1 MSFTNFI
8 PFAYKTL
15 RRSARILKKEKG
27 GNKHKKIEESLL
39 VDDLSILTISS
50 KAVRNQIEVYR
61 NSSYGLKNLIPDI
74 ITKKFTF
81 PISVALENENV
92 MHFHKLGLLMKRS
105 TCLYPT
111 KQRMT
116 IILEFIN
123 KLECNPQNNISN
135 MTHVLQCYGKFIH
148 TIIAGWDESECCFVH
163 SILDNVS
170 DMKKHL
176 KYVLTSFPGSNPGKE
191 MYVRMY
197 HRFVY
202 LDYCWNSTDRSFW
215 LSKILKPWPL
225 VHQAK
230 LLFLLY
236 GPVCSDKIQW
246 FELTENTP
254 EDYSEASKKLTDLAY
269 IIQLMQQNT
278 LEWNGDDII
287 SILEEITDTPEEWMP
302 ENIAILLL
310 FCGDIVAAMF
320 MGNKLLNGK
329 TIELANLVIYLAM
342 ACTKYDYQQKWLVQL
357 IDKICHMSKNKM
369 DRQKFIQMIPAA
381 FQEIIMDIHDIDEG
395 RESELKMLIE
405 TQTSFLSVIINRAF
419 CQSTAFTCK
428 VVSEE

>member
-39 VDDLSILTISS
+39 GYFDLLPIEIQFRIFSYLSVDDLSILTISS

-135 MTHVLQCYGKFIH
+135 MTHVLQCY
-148 TIIAGWDESECCFVH
+148 
-163 SILDNVS
+163 
-170 DMKKHL
+170 
-176 KYVLTSFPGSNPGKE
+176 
-191 MYVRMY
+191 
-197 HRFVY
+197 
-202 LDYCWNSTDRSFW
+202 DYCWNSTDRSFW

>member
-1 MSFTNFI
+1 
-8 PFAYKTL
+8 
-15 RRSARILKKEKG
+15 
-27 GNKHKKIEESLL
+27 
-39 VDDLSILTISS
+39 
-50 KAVRNQIEVYR
+50 
-61 NSSYGLKNLIPDI
+61 
-74 ITKKFTF
+74 
-81 PISVALENENV
+81 
-92 MHFHKLGLLMKRS
+92 MKRS

-123 KLECNPQNNISN
+123 KLECNPQSNISN
-135 MTHVLQCYGKFIH
+135 MTHVLQCY
-148 TIIAGWDESECCFVH
+148 
-163 SILDNVS
+163 
-170 DMKKHL
+170 
-176 KYVLTSFPGSNPGKE
+176 
-191 MYVRMY
+191 
-197 HRFVY
+197 
-202 LDYCWNSTDRSFW
+202 DYCWNSTDRSFW

-246 FELTENTP
+246 FELTENIP
-254 EDYSEASKKLTDLAY
+254 EDYSEASRKLTELAY

-287 SILEEITDTPEEWMP
+287 SILEEITDTPEEWLP

-342 ACTKYDYQQKWLVQL
+342 ACKRYGYHQTWLVQL
-357 IDKICHMSKNKM
+357 IDKACHMSRNKK
-369 DRQKFIQMIPAA
+369 DSQEFIQMIAAA
-381 FQEIIMDIHDIDEG
+381 FQEIITEIKDGDS
-395 RESELKMLIE
+395 ESYLKIIIE
-405 TQTSFLSVIINRAF
+405 AQTSFFSVIINRAF
-419 CQSTAFTCK
+419 FQSTAFTCK
-428 VVSEE
+428 LVSEE

>member
-1 MSFTNFI
+1 
-8 PFAYKTL
+8 
-15 RRSARILKKEKG
+15 
-27 GNKHKKIEESLL
+27 
-39 VDDLSILTISS
+39 
-50 KAVRNQIEVYR
+50 
-61 NSSYGLKNLIPDI
+61 
-74 ITKKFTF
+74 
-81 PISVALENENV
+81 
-92 MHFHKLGLLMKRS
+92 MKRS

-123 KLECNPQNNISN
+123 KLECNPQSNISN
-135 MTHVLQCYGKFIH
+135 MTHVLQCY
-148 TIIAGWDESECCFVH
+148 
-163 SILDNVS
+163 
-170 DMKKHL
+170 
-176 KYVLTSFPGSNPGKE
+176 GSNPGKE

-246 FELTENTP
+246 FELTENIP
-254 EDYSEASKKLTDLAY
+254 EDYSEASRKLTELAY

-287 SILEEITDTPEEWMP
+287 SILEEITDTPEEWLP

-342 ACTKYDYQQKWLVQL
+342 ACKRYGYHQTWLVQL
-357 IDKICHMSKNKM
+357 IDKACHMSRNKK
-369 DRQKFIQMIPAA
+369 DSQEFIQMIAAA
-381 FQEIIMDIHDIDEG
+381 FQEIITEIKDGDS
-395 RESELKMLIE
+395 ESYLKIIIE
-405 TQTSFLSVIINRAF
+405 AQTSFFSVIINRAF
-419 CQSTAFTCK
+419 FQSTAFTCK
-428 VVSEE
+428 LVSEE